1 MWVTPNGV
9 DFRVAH
15 DVQGSEQAVEKLDQK
30 MLSVKRFNQV
40 PEH

>member
-1 MWVTPNGV
+1 MWVTQNDV

-30 MLSVKRFNQV
+30 MLVKRVNQV